1 MKLYR
6 IVAPKIETDEDDE
19 DDEQNETRE
28 LKVNKKNQRQRST
41 FLRSFWCYSPK
52 VPEQNPWTEP
62 FAFHFDVYFLNFC
75 FIAIANGGIDTG

>member
-28 LKVNKKNQRQRST
+28 LKVNEKTATALNILTFILALQSKST
-41 FLRSFWCYSPK
+41 
-52 VPEQNPWTEP
+52 
-62 FAFHFDVYFLNFC
+62 
-75 FIAIANGGIDTG
+75 